1 MKAIIEKQVTILPAN
16 SGFVSKSDT
25 GREPCI
31 VIIKLFSILIYRKEV
46 IIPK

>member
-31 VIIKLFSILIYRKEV
+31 VKLRKECNSLEMSV
-46 IIPK
+46 G

>member
-25 GREPCI
+25 GS
-31 VIIKLFSILIYRKEV
+31 K
-46 IIPK
+46 PKIFKYNQLLSHFHK

>member
-16 SGFVSKSDT
+16 NGFVSKSDT

-31 VIIKLFSILIYRKEV
+31 VIIKLFSIPIYRKEV